1 MAPDYIHELALLEVS
16 RWQRQAWEKKMWR
29 KDVQDTIDSCKEDET
44 PFDLY
49 LMGYVEPHHPLP
61 TNVRA
66 EINGWGVFIYDVDH
80 YYTAYF
86 GPICL
91 WI

>member
-1 MAPDYIHELALLEVS
+1 
-16 RWQRQAWEKKMWR
+16 MWR
-29 KDVQDTIDSCKEDET
+29 KDIQDTISGCEYFET

-49 LMGYVEPHHPLP
+49 LMGYVEPHYPLP

-66 EINGWGVFIYDVDH
+66 KINEWGVFIYDVDAD
-80 YYTAYF
+80 YTACF